1 MSETIIYQEHPSWLN
16 FTGLLL
22 IGACIL
28 LASLN
33 TGNASGGVVISA
45 IFFILAAIGR
55 YRSLYTITNQ
65 RVIMRVGLI
74 SNEIR
79 EMELRSIRVIN
90 VQQGIFERLLG
101 VGTVEI
107 ISVADGKANVVFQGI
122 SNPVSIKEQVRK
134 IKVLP

>member
-45 IFFILAAIGR
+45 IFFILATIGR
-55 YRSLYTITNQ
+55 YRSLYTVTNQ

-74 SNEIR
+74 SNEIK
-79 EMELRSIRVIN
+79 EMELRSIRVMN
-90 VQQGIFERLLG
+90 VHQGIFERLLG

-107 ISVADGKANVVFQGI
+107 ISVADNQANVVFQGI
-122 SNPVSIKEQVRK
+122 SNPVSVKEKVRT